1 MNKKLKKLRENARLT
16 QSDAA
21 SALGVGQS
29 AISMWETG
37 ESVPKTEMIPKIAEV
52 YGCTIS
58 ELFSKDN

>member
-1 MNKKLKKLRENARLT
+1 MNVILKKLREAARLT

-21 SALGVGQS
+21 RLLGVGQS

-37 ESVPKTEMIPKIAEV
+37 ESAPKTEMLPKIAEV

-58 ELFSKDN
+58 ELFGTSN